1 MDTEIKHKYPL
12 LRKYMWWIAGGC
24 LIAAASVWAA
34 LSWGDRSYYAD
45 GNGLLIGDVTEG
57 DFDDFVRLTGK
68 VETGTVVQISALETG
83 VVEKKWVDEGAM
95 VNAGDIIVTLHN
107 PMLRQQIL
115 DSESQLAEKQNM
127 LRDTEL
133 AMEKERLQIRQDILT
148 ACTDLSRMRRIY
160 EQQKA
165 LYDEHLTSR
174 DEYLKA
180 KEDYEL
186 ADANLKLLQTRMR
199 QDSLYRSV
207 QTAMMRESLHNMQEN
222 FALVRQRSD
231 NLNVRASHSGQ
242 LGSLTVELGQ
252 SVTSGQQLGQL
263 NILDNYK
270 LTANIDEHYIDRVV
284 PGLTGTTSKNGKE
297 CGLTLV
303 KVFPEVVNG
312 QFKVDMIPDVDTGIN
327 MRVGQSYAIDLQLGE
342 SKHAVLVPKGSFFQ
356 NTGGRWAYVLD
367 KDGKSAHRR
376 EIKIGRQNPRYYEVL
391 EGLQPGERLII
402 SSYTNYNEADK
413 VVISK

>member
-12 LRKYMWWIAGGC
+12 LRKYMWRIAGGC
-24 LIAAASVWAA
+24 LIAAALAWAF

-45 GNGLLIGDVTEG
+45 SSGLLIGDVTEG
-57 DFDDFVRLTGK
+57 NFDDFVRLTGK

-83 VVEKKWVDEGAM
+83 IVEKKWVDEGAM

-133 AMEKERLQIRQDILT
+133 AMESARLQIRQDILT
-148 ACTDLSRMRRIY
+148 ARTDLSRMRRIY

-165 LYDEHLTSR
+165 LYDERLTSR

-186 ADANLKLLQTRMR
+186 ANANLELLQTRMC

-252 SVTSGQQLGQL
+252 SVSSGQQLGQL

-284 PGLTGTTSKNGKE
+284 PGLTGTTSKNGKG
-297 CGLTLV
+297 CVLTLV

-312 QFKVDMIPDVDTGIN
+312 QFKVDLIPDAGTDIN
-327 MRVGQSYAIDLQLGE
+327 MRVGQSYAIDLRLGE
-342 SKHAVLVPKGSFFQ
+342 SRQAVLVPKGSFFQ
-356 NTGGRWAYVLD
+356 NTGGRWVYVLD
-367 KDGKSAHRR
+367 KEGKSAYRR

-391 EGLQPGERLII
+391 EGLQPGERIII

-413 VVISK
+413 IVISK